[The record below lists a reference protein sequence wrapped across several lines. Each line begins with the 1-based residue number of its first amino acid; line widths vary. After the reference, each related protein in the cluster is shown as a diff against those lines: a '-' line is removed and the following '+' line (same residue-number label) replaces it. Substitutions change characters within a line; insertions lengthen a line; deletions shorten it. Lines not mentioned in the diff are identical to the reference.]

1 MTTTITDPRLD
12 KIHNLYA
19 AYGRGDV
26 AGALADLAD
35 DVDWAAEASGGS
47 VPWFGNYRGK
57 EQVPEFFAAIASSVD
72 VTLFEVVGLAS
83 NDSHRGKGEVPRF
96 FEEIG
101 SSIDINEFVPIT
113 MTSNETDVIVAV
125 RWSYTVKAT
134 GKTASMYMQH
144 WWRFADGR
152 IVFFRG
158 SEDSDQSAR
167 AFS

>member
-35 DVDWAAEASGGS
+35 DVDWAAEASGDS

-83 NDSHRGKGEVPRF
+83 ND
-96 FEEIG
+96 
-101 SSIDINEFVPIT
+101 
-113 MTSNETDVIVAV
+113 TDVIATI

>member
-1 MTTTITDPRLD
+1 MTTTITDPKLD

-35 DVDWAAEASGGS
+35 DVDWAAEASGDS

-83 NDSHRGKGEVPRF
+83 ND
-96 FEEIG
+96 
-101 SSIDINEFVPIT
+101 
-113 MTSNETDVIVAV
+113 TDVIATI